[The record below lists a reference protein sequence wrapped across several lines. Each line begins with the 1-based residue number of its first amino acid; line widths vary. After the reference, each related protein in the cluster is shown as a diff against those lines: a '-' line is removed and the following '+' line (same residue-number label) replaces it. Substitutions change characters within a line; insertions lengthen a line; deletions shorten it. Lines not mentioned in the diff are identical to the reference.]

1 MNSEKSF
8 GTIFSIVFL
17 IVALYPLVN
26 SKDIRIWAI
35 IISTVLL
42 ATAYTIPKA
51 LSIPSK
57 LWFKFGMLLGSII
70 THIVMALA
78 YFITVLPTG
87 LIMRLLGKALDDM
100 LKMANQVNAKISFI
114 IIPSPASVYG
124 VQLHSDFSVYVD
136 RHNKI
141 VNEFRK
147 RFKGVNIIDLNNELA
162 MEIEKEFLYIDESDA
177 HFNTYGTEV
186 FFNIVSKKLNF

>member
-70 THIVMALA
+70 APIVMALV

-87 LIMRLLGKALDDM
+87 LIMRLLGKDLLKQKLDKNVNSYWIERSEPIGSM
-100 LKMANQVNAKISFI
+100 KNQF
-114 IIPSPASVYG
+114 
-124 VQLHSDFSVYVD
+124 
-136 RHNKI
+136 
-141 VNEFRK
+141 
-147 RFKGVNIIDLNNELA
+147 
-162 MEIEKEFLYIDESDA
+162 
-177 HFNTYGTEV
+177 
-186 FFNIVSKKLNF
+186 